1 LANLVITG
9 VNTSA
14 HDFSKLHGRTS
25 NGEDLVGILTE
36 PRL

>member
-1 LANLVITG
+1 

-25 NGEDLVGILTE
+25 NGEDLVGMDCGVLQ
-36 PRL
+36 LAA